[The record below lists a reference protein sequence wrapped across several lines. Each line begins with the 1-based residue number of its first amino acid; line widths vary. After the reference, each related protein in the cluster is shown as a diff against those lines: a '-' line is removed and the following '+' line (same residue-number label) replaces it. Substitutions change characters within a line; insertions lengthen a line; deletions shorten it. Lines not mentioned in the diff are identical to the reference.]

1 MLDFGCP
8 RNACPVPRQVKD
20 GRPPAANAAHIRIN
34 AAERGDGTRRDSSI
48 RQREVQQPTVGR
60 VRRLALVLVLPAALV
75 LSGCVA
81 TPEGGIT
88 NSSSPSELIPVPA
101 SGAPTT
107 SAPLET
113 AQTSNKAPVY
123 WIGRSNDNAF
133 LYREFRDVP
142 DQENPVTRALRVM
155 MSQKPLDPDF
165 FTPWQNPKKLAT
177 SISGKNVITVDVSA
191 DAFNSNVDAAMAER
205 AIQQLVYTATAAAA
219 SAGLIDSGQQ
229 VQVVVLV
236 DSHTDY
242 VAFDHVRLGA
252 PTSRSAGMVAPVW
265 IIDPQE
271 GASVADGSVKISGRS
286 TVQGGKL
293 HWEILKVDGDN
304 AKTAYLNGNATAS
317 ADSTQSGL
325 FTLSANLGPGRYEV
339 RVAQVDASSDSAKEL
354 FFDTRGFT
362 VK

>member
-1 MLDFGCP
+1 ML
-8 RNACPVPRQVKD
+8 A
-20 GRPPAANAAHIRIN
+20 
-34 AAERGDGTRRDSSI
+34 
-48 RQREVQQPTVGR
+48 
-60 VRRLALVLVLPAALV
+60 LVLPAAML

-81 TPEGGIT
+81 TPQSGIT
-88 NSSSPSELIPVPA
+88 NSSSPSQIVPGPVS
-101 SGAPTT
+101 SGAPST

-113 AQTSNKAPVY
+113 TQTSNKAPVY
-123 WIGRSNDNAF
+123 WIGRSNNNVF

-142 DQENPVTRALRVM
+142 EQDNPVTRALRVM
-155 MSQKPLDPDF
+155 MSQKPLDPDY

-229 VQVVVLV
+229 IQVVVLV
-236 DSHTDY
+236 DGHTDY
-242 VAFDHVRLGA
+242 VAFNHVRLGS

-271 GASVADGSVKISGRS
+271 GSSVGEGTVKINGRS
-286 TVQGGKL
+286 TAPGGKL
-293 HWEILKVDGDN
+293 HWEILRVDGSN
-304 AKTAYLNGNATAS
+304 AKTAYLNGSATAS
-317 ADSTQSGL
+317 ADAAQSGV
-325 FTLSANLGPGRYEV
+325 FNLSVNLAPGNYEV
-339 RVAQVDASSDSAKEL
+339 RVSVLDPANTAQDL
-354 FFDTRGFT
+354 FVDTRGFT

>member
-1 MLDFGCP
+1 MEYN
-8 RNACPVPRQVKD
+8 R
-20 GRPPAANAAHIRIN
+20 
-34 AAERGDGTRRDSSI
+34 
-48 RQREVQQPTVGR
+48 RQRGAFA
-60 VRRLALVLVLPAALV
+60 VRALVLVLPAALV

-142 DQENPVTRALRVM
+142 DQDNPVTRALRVM
-155 MSQKPLDPDF
+155 MSQQPLDPDF

-177 SISGKNVITVDVSA
+177 SISGTNVITVDVSA

-229 VQVVVLV
+229 VQVVILV
-236 DSHTDY
+236 DGHTDY
-242 VAFDHVRLGA
+242 VAFNHVRLGT
-252 PTSRSAGMVAPVW
+252 PTSRSAGLVAPVW

-271 GASVADGSVKISGRS
+271 GDSVTDGPVKINGRS

-293 HWEILKVDGDN
+293 RWENPQGRRRQRQDR
-304 AKTAYLNGNATAS
+304 
-317 ADSTQSGL
+317 
-325 FTLSANLGPGRYEV
+325 LSQWQHRCLGRCRAARVVHAVRKPRPGHLRGPGVPGGPGRQRE
-339 RVAQVDASSDSAKEL
+339 
-354 FFDTRGFT
+354 GT
-362 VK
+362 VLRHPRLHGQIIPVK